1 MLVGSR
7 ADLATERVGIRAARL
22 HRSGARVDRVK
33 LRYQSQPLRAQLLG
47 NPAAGE
53 HRLLALELADHADSA
68 APGQLAC
75 LMDGELV
82 VGWGTIA
89 RSRLIG

>member
-1 MLVGSR
+1 L
-7 ADLATERVGIRAARL
+7 
-22 HRSGARVDRVK
+22 GARVDRVK
-33 LRYQSQPLRAQLLG
+33 LRHHSQPLRAQLLG

-53 HRLLALELADHADSA
+53 HRSLVLELADQADGA

-89 RSRLIG
+89 RGTC